1 MNLAEPK
8 NKNNTQH
15 YSGAYGGATERYR
28 LQNVSSTVNKKKLRC
43 GAGWD
48 DIAVFRRTRMF
59 AATPNDISHE

>member
-28 LQNVSSTVNKKKLRC
+28 LQNVSSTVNKKRPRC
-43 GAGWD
+43 GGSRGW
-48 DIAVFRRTRMF
+48 
-59 AATPNDISHE
+59 